1 MHFPQT
7 IDLAP
12 YMSRIH
18 HQLRSRKTRGS
29 DVAASVSRLT
39 CMRCHDNV
47 KVTPLKVTQNA
58 APTSP

>member
-1 MHFPQT
+1 MRFPQT

-12 YMSRIH
+12 HMSRIH
-18 HQLRSRKTRGS
+18 YQLRSKKMRGP
-29 DVAASVSRLT
+29 DVAASVSRLI